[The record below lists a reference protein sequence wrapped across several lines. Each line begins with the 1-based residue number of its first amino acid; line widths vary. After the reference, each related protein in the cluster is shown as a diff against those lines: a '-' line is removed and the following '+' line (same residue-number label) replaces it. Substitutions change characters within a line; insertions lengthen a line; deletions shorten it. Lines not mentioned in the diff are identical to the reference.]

1 MGHIEKGNQSTQ
13 LQQAVQTGSD
23 AEKSFADFFK
33 KLGETLDQLKN
44 AYPKPEDPK
53 LAKRFEVYS
62 QAYQGFAQN
71 NVSKSEGFSIKVKTD
86 PQYDALTRKLIN
98 RKRIQDDDCYNLTGQ
113 GDDVKKQGQ

>member
-1 MGHIEKGNQSTQ
+1 MGNTEKGNQSTQ
-13 LQQAVQTGSD
+13 LQQAVQTGSE

-71 NVSKSEGFSIKVKTD
+71 NVSKSEGFSIKVKID
-86 PQYDALTRKLIN
+86 PKYDQLTRKLIQ
-98 RKRIQDDDCYNLTGQ
+98 RKRTQDEECGNLTGQ
-113 GDDVKKQGQ
+113 GDD